1 MKTSFFFFTG
11 LFSLAI
17 SLHSCKEE
25 KTAGTKIKVMID
37 PDKQSEFDNLV
48 SAMDASTPSDSSSS
62 LRFENDEFMKKQLHL
77 FYYGNI
83 SSTKWVFEE
92 EKKNGKKR
100 IVRFYFN
107 NGKLFHSKEI
117 TFEEELIFESNSYY
131 NEKMEGIYS
140 SNRSSKS
147 YDELDKAA
155 IKPCD
160 FVVHNFKECMDIK
173 DARGNYETK
182 FVELIHFEGI
192 DFLRVGKKS
201 ADGLWSD
208 IIIPEMTDSIRVLE
222 KSNSNIGKKLKLSF
236 SLKNKN
242 GFDFQRLESLSY

>member
-1 MKTSFFFFTG
+1 
-11 LFSLAI
+11 
-17 SLHSCKEE
+17 
-25 KTAGTKIKVMID
+25 MID

-62 LRFENDEFMKKQLHL
+62 LRFENDEFIKKQLNL
-77 FYYGNI
+77 FYYENI

-117 TFEEELIFESNSYY
+117 TFEDDLIFESNSYY
-131 NEKMEGIYS
+131 NENMEGIYS

-147 YDELDKAA
+147 YDELEKAA
-155 IKPCD
+155 LKPCD

-173 DARGNYETK
+173 DAKGNYETK
-182 FVELIHFEGI
+182 FVGLINFEGI

-208 IIIPEMTDSIRVLE
+208 IIIPEMTDSIRGLE
-222 KSNSNIGKKLKLSF
+222 KSNSNIGKKLRLSF

>member
-1 MKTSFFFFTG
+1 MKFSIF
-11 LFSLAI
+11 LFISLSSIAI
-17 SLHSCKEE
+17 FLHSCKED
-25 KTAGTKIKVMID
+25 KTAGTKKKVMID

-62 LRFENDEFMKKQLHL
+62 LRFENDEFIKKQLNL
-77 FYYGNI
+77 FYYENI

-117 TFEEELIFESNSYY
+117 TFEDDLIFESNSYY
-131 NEKMEGIYS
+131 NENMEGIYS

-147 YDELDKAA
+147 YDELEKAA
-155 IKPCD
+155 LKPCD

-173 DARGNYETK
+173 DAKGNYETK
-182 FVELIHFEGI
+182 FVGLIHFEGI

-208 IIIPEMTDSIRVLE
+208 IIIPEMTDSIRGLE
-222 KSNSNIGKKLKLSF
+222 KSNSNIGKKLRLSF

>member
-1 MKTSFFFFTG
+1 MKTSLFF
-11 LFSLAI
+11 LFSLFSIVI
-17 SLHSCKEE
+17 SLNSCKDD
-25 KTAGTKIKVMID
+25 KTPPKKNKVMID

-48 SAMDASTPSDSSSS
+48 SAMDASTPSDSTSS

-117 TFEEELIFESNSYY
+117 TFEEELILESNSYY

-147 YDELDKAA
+147 YDELEKAA
-155 IKPCD
+155 LKPCD
-160 FVVHNFKECMDIK
+160 FVLHNFKECMDIK
-173 DARGNYETK
+173 DAKGNYETK
-182 FVELIHFEGI
+182 FVGLIHFEGI

-201 ADGLWSD
+201 AEGLWSD
-208 IIIPEMTDSIRVLE
+208 IIIPEMSDSIRNLE
-222 KSNSNIGKKLKLSF
+222 KSTSNIGKKLKVSF
-236 SLKNKN
+236 SIKNKN

>member
-25 KTAGTKIKVMID
+25 KTAGTKINVMID

-173 DARGNYETK
+173 DAKGNYETK
-182 FVELIHFEGI
+182 FVQLIHFEGI

-208 IIIPEMTDSIRVLE
+208 IIIPEMTDSIRGLE
-222 KSNSNIGKKLKLSF
+222 KSNLNIGKKLKLSF
-236 SLKNKN
+236 SLRNKN